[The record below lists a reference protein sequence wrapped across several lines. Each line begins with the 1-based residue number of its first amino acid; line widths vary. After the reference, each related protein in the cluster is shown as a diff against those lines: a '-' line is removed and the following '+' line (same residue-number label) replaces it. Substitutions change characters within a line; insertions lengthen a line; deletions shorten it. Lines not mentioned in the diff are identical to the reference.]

1 MKFTALEIKQQQFE
15 KSLRGYDPTEVNS
28 FLTQLSSEWE
38 HMVGR
43 IRELES
49 QTDKLHDKLKHY
61 ERVEEALHET
71 LQTAKSSAEEKLG
84 NARKEAKNI
93 VAKAEIDSE
102 SIVQNAEQQRRH
114 VRRHILQLI
123 DKRDEI
129 VRNIQSYLDNAK
141 AGLEQF
147 NNQDP
152 SLFSLPTEPEPSA
165 YKQPS
170 SLDPHRKE
178 ETTSTQETKLPESE
192 KIDDILNDID

>member
-15 KSLRGYDPTEVNS
+15 KSLRGYDPAEVNS

-49 QTDKLHDKLKHY
+49 QVDKLNDKLKHY

-71 LQTAKSSAEEKLG
+71 LQTAKSSAEEKLR

-93 VAKAEIDSE
+93 IEKAEIDSE
-102 SIVQNAEQQRRH
+102 SIVQNASQQRRDI
-114 VRRHILQLI
+114 RRHILQLI

-129 VRNIQSYLDNAK
+129 VRSIQSYLDNTK

-147 NNQDP
+147 NNLDP
-152 SLFSLPTEPEPSA
+152 SLFSLPPEPESTVNNRLTASA
-165 YKQPS
+165 PQKKERAS
-170 SLDPHRKE
+170 SSE
-178 ETTSTQETKLPESE
+178 ETNLPESK